1 MLRNILLDLD
11 DTLLDFHRAEHEAL
25 SKTLRHFGI
34 DPTEERIA
42 RYSEINKAH
51 WKMLER
57 GEVTRSELRVRRYKV
72 FLEELGAACDPAEV
86 AVEYESRLRQEYA
99 VIPGAIELLKTLKK
113 SYRLYAVTNGS
124 TVNQRPRLQGSG
136 VGKYFDEVFIS
147 QEVGHDK
154 PSVEYFDHCFRHIP
168 DFRKEES
175 VIVGDSLSSDITGGK
190 NAGIATIWYAPGGQE
205 SEAPDATIRS
215 LEELPGLLEHW
226 PE

>member
-11 DTLLDFHRAEHEAL
+11 DTLLDFHTAEREAL

-34 DPTEERIA
+34 EPTGQRIA

-57 GEVTRSELRVRRYKV
+57 GEVTRNELRVRRYRV
-72 FLEELGAACDPAEV
+72 FLEEVGADCDPAEV
-86 AVEYESRLRQEYA
+86 AARYEARLRQEYA
-99 VIPGAIELLKTLKK
+99 VIPGAIKLLETLKQK
-113 SYRLYAVTNGS
+113 YRLYAVTNGS
-124 TVNQRPRLQGSG
+124 TVNQRPRLEGSG
-136 VGKYFDEVFIS
+136 VGKYFDDVFIS

-154 PSVEYFDHCFRHIP
+154 PSTAYFDYCFRRIP

-175 VIVGDSLSSDITGGK
+175 VIVGDSLTSDITGGK
-190 NAGIATIWYAPGGQE
+190 QAGIAAIWYAPGGQE
-205 SEAPDATIRS
+205 SDLPDATIRT
-215 LEELPGLLEHW
+215 LEELPGLLENW